1 MIKLLVSVNAALSV
15 FYPIG
20 SVTRPILVH
29 IELPVLVRLR
39 TIECRLGFV
48 AVLDDA
54 VIACGYLE
62 PR

>member
-15 FYPIG
+15 CYPIS
-20 SVTRPILVH
+20 SVTRPILVQ

-39 TIECRLGFV
+39 IIECRLGFV

-54 VIACGYLE
+54 VIARG
-62 PR
+62 